1 VITNPAMAPLNL
13 DSHLADH
20 ARAVDTTDKISA
32 LYCAV
37 SFLVHGDITLA
48 TTSLARLDDD
58 VVALA
63 ASVGVQLS
71 ILAEQVLA
79 DRANPYHLSEDQGGF
94 PVGAG
99 RRRAL

>member
-1 VITNPAMAPLNL
+1 MRTNPAMAPLNL
-13 DSHLADH
+13 DTHADH
-20 ARAVDTTDKISA
+20 AREVERMDRISA
-32 LYCAV
+32 LYAAV
-37 SFLVHGDITLA
+37 SWLVGGETTHA
-48 TTSLARLDDD
+48 TDAMHRLDDD